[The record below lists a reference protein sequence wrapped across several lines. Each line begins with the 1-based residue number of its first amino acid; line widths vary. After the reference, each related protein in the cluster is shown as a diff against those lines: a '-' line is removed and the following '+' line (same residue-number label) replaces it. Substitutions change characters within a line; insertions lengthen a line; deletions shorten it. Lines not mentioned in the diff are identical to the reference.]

1 MQKNSLSGRLAF
13 GAFLLTLASLFSG
26 SGIAQDANKVGEPI
40 PINIGLP
47 NSNYWP
53 AYVARELKLF
63 EKAGFKPSFYVFQ
76 SGAPLIAGIKSG
88 SLDLAWTGL
97 ATLFMISQ
105 DIPLTYLY
113 TPLDSSSQEGL
124 AVSPKSGIK
133 SYRDIAK
140 SKSIG
145 APTATCAQIAVV
157 LAARKAGIPIG
168 DLRVANLS
176 PNLLEN
182 ALKNEQIDS
191 TFIWGP
197 WVLQLRKAG
206 YEIVN
211 WDKDFEPAGG
221 VCATNVAARPDFLA
235 AHPSAGCKLV
245 KVQALTL
252 EAVKRDPAVAIRSL
266 EQTLGVTSDIAK
278 ETYETLTIP
287 SLESQVDPNAPWS
300 LTAENGGLAQKL
312 FLAAEALHEAKIFE
326 KALTLDQIRK
336 SIDSRYV
343 AQYLANKD
351 C

>member
-1 MQKNSLSGRLAF
+1 
-13 GAFLLTLASLFSG
+13 
-26 SGIAQDANKVGEPI
+26 
-40 PINIGLP
+40 
-47 NSNYWP
+47 
-53 AYVARELKLF
+53 
-63 EKAGFKPSFYVFQ
+63 
-76 SGAPLIAGIKSG
+76 
-88 SLDLAWTGL
+88 
-97 ATLFMISQ
+97 
-105 DIPLTYLY
+105 
-113 TPLDSSSQEGL
+113 
-124 AVSPKSGIK
+124 
-133 SYRDIAK
+133 
-140 SKSIG
+140 
-145 APTATCAQIAVV
+145 
-157 LAARKAGIPIG
+157 
-168 DLRVANLS
+168 
-176 PNLLEN
+176 
-182 ALKNEQIDS
+182 
-191 TFIWGP
+191 
-197 WVLQLRKAG
+197 
-206 YEIVN
+206 
-211 WDKDFEPAGG
+211 